1 MSTSR
6 RTYDTD
12 LLTVRQIYAFNPND
26 SFISSGRVLATLGN
40 GETSWVEPSTLNIF
54 PAFNRVIGN
63 GATMIADNSSTN
75 TLTLSTLDGLGMV
88 TNVGQKR
95 VSLFSKAFTQ
105 FDVSGGNTLY
115 GYSYNTVTPTVKF
128 VGKSGINIS
137 ANPNTNV
144 LEFQGVPFSISTG
157 VYAYNQVKVI
167 PSSSNLDTSIPGS
180 ILTAPSFD
188 SRLNVIGLND
198 IILSTNIT
206 SNAFTIT
213 ISSFTSADYLAIS
226 TLANS
231 NVSTVSSLFYD
242 NVKIGQATSSLV
254 DFTSNISTGIN
265 SNINYMNTY
274 FTTFYTSLNYFSN
287 VSTGQQAKINSKINF
302 TSSISFPEQ
311 GLSQI
316 GLNDAGTL
324 QFSTASFSLGSMISN
339 INLGASLEIRESLG
353 LIFDSNTTVDKNNI
367 YTVSSFITVNDTFL
381 PSTVFTKPW
390 MAPNDT
396 ASNLLTDTVF
406 MTVDP
411 NTMIINGANATYK
424 IVHRIPNY
432 TLASDIVSNKIS
444 QINGVSLRLY
454 KS

>member
-12 LLTVRQIYAFNPND
+12 LLTVRQIYAFNQND
-26 SFISSGRVLATLGN
+26 SFISSGRILATLEN
-40 GETSWVEPSTLNIF
+40 GETSWVEASTLNVF
-54 PAFNRVIGN
+54 PAYNRVIAN
-63 GATMIADNSSTN
+63 GATMIANNSSTN

-88 TNVGQKR
+88 TNIPLKQVY
-95 VSLFSKAFTQ
+95 LFNKAFTQ

-157 VYAYNQVKVI
+157 VYAYNEVKVI
-167 PSSSNLDTSIPGS
+167 PSSSNLDTSVTGD
-180 ILTAPSFD
+180 ILTAPSYT

-206 SNAFTIT
+206 SNAFTIS

-231 NVSTVSSLFYD
+231 NVSTVSTLFYD
-242 NVKIGQATSSLV
+242 NFKIGQATSSLL
-254 DFTSNISTGIN
+254 DFTSNVSTGIN

-274 FTTFYTSLNYFSN
+274 FTTFYTSLDYFSN
-287 VSTGQQAKINSKINF
+287 VSTGQQTKINSKINF
-302 TSSISFPEQ
+302 TSSIGFLEQ
-311 GLSQI
+311 GLSQL
-316 GLNDAGTL
+316 GFNDTGTL
-324 QFSTASFSLGSMISN
+324 QFSTASFSLGSMSSN
-339 INLGASLEIRESLG
+339 INLGANLEVRESLSM
-353 LIFDSNTTVDKNNI
+353 IFSANTALNKNDI
-367 YTVSSFITVNDTFL
+367 YTVSSFITVDDIFL
-381 PSTVFTKPW
+381 PSTVFTRPW
-390 MAPNDT
+390 MAPNDA

-406 MTVDP
+406 MNVDP
-411 NTMIINGANATYK
+411 ITMVTNGVNASYK
-424 IVHRIPNY
+424 ILHRIPNY
-432 TLASDIVSNKIS
+432 TLTSDTANNAMS